1 MDLATLE
8 PKQRGCVM
16 RADDEIDVLLADWWW
31 YCHES
36 TPVNAYPDTAAGFG
50 EYRSGWRDSADLA
63 DAAED
68 RARDA
73 ISEAVD
79 FCVAS
84 IDLRARIAINTEMRN
99 RYSGAKVWSSL
110 RLDRLDGD
118 LGQEYERAKTLLR
131 PALEARFLIEPLRA

>member
-1 MDLATLE
+1 MHAE
-8 PKQRGCVM
+8 
-16 RADDEIDVLLADWWW
+16 DEIDVLLADWWW
-31 YCHES
+31 WSHES
-36 TPVNAYPDTAAGFG
+36 EPVKGYADTAAGFG

-99 RYSGAKVWSSL
+99 RYSGAKVWASI
-110 RLDRLDGD
+110 RLPREIGA
-118 LGQEYERAKTLLR
+118 EYERAKELLR
-131 PALEARFLIEPLRA
+131 PALEARFLIDPL

>member
-1 MDLATLE
+1 MDLSTIE
-8 PKQRGCVM
+8 PTTTTRYAM
-16 RADDEIDVLLADWWW
+16 HDEIDELLADWWW

-36 TPVNAYPDTAAGFG
+36 APVKGYADCAAGFS

-79 FCVAS
+79 ACVAS
-84 IDLRARIAINTEMRN
+84 IDLRARTAINTEMRN
-99 RYSGAKVWSSL
+99 RFSGAKVFSSI
-110 RLDRLDGD
+110 RLPGPIAE
-118 LGQEYERAKTLLR
+118 EYARAKELLR
-131 PALEARFLIEPLRA
+131 PAFEARFLVEPL

>member
-1 MDLATLE
+1 MHLATLE
-8 PKQRGCVM
+8 PMQEGCVM
-16 RADDEIDVLLADWWW
+16 RAEDEIDVLLADWWW
-31 YCHES
+31 WSHES
-36 TPVNAYPDTAAGFG
+36 EPVKGYADTAAGFG

-84 IDLRARIAINTEMRN
+84 IDLRARVAINTEMRN
-99 RYSGAKVWSSL
+99 RYSGAKVWTWM
-110 RLDRLDGD
+110 RMPPD
-118 LGQEYERAKTLLR
+118 LAGEYARAKELLR
-131 PALEARFLIEPLRA
+131 PALEARFLIDPL

>member
-1 MDLATLE
+1 MDIATLE
-8 PKQRGCVM
+8 PTTRRPM
-16 RADDEIDVLLADWWW
+16 TANDEIDELLAEWWW
-31 YCHES
+31 WCRES
-36 TPVNAYPDTAAGFG
+36 APVKGYADCAAGFS

-79 FCVAS
+79 ACIAS

-99 RYSGAKVWSSL
+99 RFSGAKVWSSVRVQGSL
-110 RLDRLDGD
+110 AD
-118 LGQEYERAKTLLR
+118 EYVRAKELLR
-131 PALEARFLIEPLRA
+131 PALEARFLVDPL

>member
-8 PKQRGCVM
+8 TTHTGYTM
-16 RADDEIDVLLADWWW
+16 SDEIDELIAQWWW
-31 YCHES
+31 WSHES
-36 TPVNAYPDTAAGFG
+36 EPVQGYADTAAGFG

-79 FCVAS
+79 FCIAS

-99 RYSGAKVWSSL
+99 RFSMAKVWSSV
-110 RLDRLDGD
+110 RLEGNLES
-118 LGQEYERAKTLLR
+118 EYARAKELLR
-131 PALEARFLIEPLRA
+131 PALEARFLIEPL

>member
-1 MDLATLE
+1 MH
-8 PKQRGCVM
+8 
-16 RADDEIDVLLADWWW
+16 DEIDELLQDWWW
-31 YCHES
+31 WSHES
-36 TPVNAYPDTAAGFG
+36 PPVKGYADCAAGFN

-79 FCVAS
+79 ACVAS

-99 RYSGAKVWSSL
+99 RFSAAKVWSSI
-110 RLDRLDGD
+110 RLPAPIAD
-118 LGQEYERAKTLLR
+118 EYARAKELLR
-131 PALEARFLIEPLRA
+131 PLLEDRLLVEPL